1 MILIL
6 FSSNMT
12 FLPLTYLLDFSTSDF
27 TNLEDPVF
35 TLQLLEEITSL
46 CGFQVV
52 NRSYKKFEPQGLTA
66 MLLLAE
72 SHISIHT
79 WPEKKL
85 FCIDIFTCKG
95 PINTNSL
102 VQLLQQYVPDV
113 ALLQLQE
120 AKRSNSINANNM
132 FASLSSNPPAH
143 S

>member
-1 MILIL
+1 MSFI
-6 FSSNMT
+6 
-12 FLPLTYLLDFSTSDF
+12 PLTYLLDFSAADF
-27 TNLEDPVF
+27 EKLEDPDF
-35 TLQLLEEITSL
+35 TLQLLEEITQL
-46 CGFQVV
+46 CQFQVV
-52 NRSYKKFEPQGLTA
+52 SRSYKKFEPQGLTA

-95 PINTNSL
+95 PINTDNL
-102 VQLLQQYVPDV
+102 VQLLQKYLPEV

-120 AKRSNSINANNM
+120 VKRSNNIDAEKM
-132 FASLSSNPPAH
+132 LSSLAISSSGH